1 MSSNNVYPNE
11 VLSELSDKVN
21 SINVSPTQGFSH
33 IYDSMNNAIGTSNP
47 LVLIILSL
55 IILVYFIIFSYLGYN
70 INYQEAIVPNRGLS
84 VIEIIMWGLLIF
96 LVLINGIQYFF
107 KIDINAGIH
116 NLFHGTPQVDV
127 EISPEEK
134 LVERTYN
141 PKKNEDDSDDEDIEE
156 EEVKNTEVGEVFNIP
171 GNEYTYTDAKALCKA
186 YGSKLATYSQIENA
200 YKSGAEWCNYGWSD
214 NQMALYP
221 TQKKTWDNL
230 QKIKGHEHNCGR
242 PGING
247 GYIKNKNVKFGVNC
261 FGSKPKITKDEQD
274 LMDNAT
280 PYPLTPDEIKINK
293 LSKKYKNNLHS
304 ILLAPFNY
312 EKWSQ

>member
-1 MSSNNVYPNE
+1 M
-11 VLSELSDKVN
+11 N

-33 IYDSMNNAIGTSNP
+33 IYDSMNNAIGQSNP
-47 LVLIILSL
+47 LILIILSV
-55 IILVYFIIFSYLGYN
+55 IILFYFIIFSYLGYN
-70 INYQEAIVPNRGLS
+70 MSYPEALVPNRGLS

-96 LVLINGIQYFF
+96 LILINGIQYFF
-107 KIDINAGIH
+107 KIDVNAAIN

-127 EISPEEK
+127 TISPEEK
-134 LVERTYN
+134 LIEKTEKRE
-141 PKKNEDDSDDEDIEE
+141 KSLDNE
-156 EEVKNTEVGEVFNIP
+156 KNTNTEENNKKRSEEGEVFNIP

-186 YGSKLATYSQIENA
+186 YGGKLATYSQIENA
-200 YKSGAEWCNYGWSD
+200 YKSGAEWCNYGWSK

-242 PGING
+242 PGVNG

-261 FGSKPKITKDEQD
+261 FAPKPKITEDEQE
-274 LMDNAT
+274 LMNNST

-293 LSKKYKNNLHS
+293 LSDEYKKNLHS
-304 ILLAPFNY
+304 ILLSPFNY
-312 EKWSQ
+312 EKWSE